1 MSPAESHTLAEL
13 RERRDVWPIVAE
25 RIPEAISMA
34 HAVLDDILEHP
45 DLLQH
50 LERKFRK
57 GEAEHDRAW
66 LKSDGDPTWLILE
79 AAEEIAD
86 FLLYQAMFVILTDCK
101 RAKVGE

>member
-1 MSPAESHTLAEL
+1 MSPADPHTLAEL
-13 RERRDVWPIVAE
+13 RERRDVWPIVAA

-34 HAVLDDILEHP
+34 HAALDDILEHP
-45 DLLQH
+45 DLMQH

-66 LKSDGDPTWLILE
+66 LKNTSDPSWLILE

-86 FLLYQAMFVILTDCK
+86 FLLYQAMFIILVEAQ
-101 RAKVGE
+101 R